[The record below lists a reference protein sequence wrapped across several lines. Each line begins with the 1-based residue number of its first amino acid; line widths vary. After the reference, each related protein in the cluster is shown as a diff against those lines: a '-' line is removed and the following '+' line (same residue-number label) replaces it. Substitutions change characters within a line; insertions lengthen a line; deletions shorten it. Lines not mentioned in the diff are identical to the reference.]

1 MGLPAR
7 QRRVLD
13 RIESR
18 LRGSDPRLAALYA
31 IFARLNRD
39 EEMPRIEQLRNS
51 MIVLSLRVRLAL
63 RSFFGRL
70 FGRLVPKHRAVI
82 FFPLA
87 LVLATVGIV
96 FAARATSGNS
106 CQPTRAEAGHNATA
120 KQCKN
125 QYMMGIYP
133 GRLGVV
139 RTRSRRVPAAGTESC
154 RRCQSMVPVRRRSS
168 AM

>member
-31 IFARLNRD
+31 IFARLNCD
-39 EEMPRIEQLRNS
+39 EEMPRFEQLRHGL
-51 MIVLSLRVRLAL
+51 IVLGLRVRLCL
-63 RSFFGRL
+63 RHFFSRVFGRL
-70 FGRLVPKHRAVI
+70 IPKQRAVL

-106 CQPTRAEAGHNATA
+106 CPPNRPGTTQNAAA
-120 KQCKN
+120 KACKNQN

-133 GRLGVV
+133 GRLGPV
-139 RTRSRRVPAAGTESC
+139 RTG
-154 RRCQSMVPVRRRSS
+154 
-168 AM
+168 